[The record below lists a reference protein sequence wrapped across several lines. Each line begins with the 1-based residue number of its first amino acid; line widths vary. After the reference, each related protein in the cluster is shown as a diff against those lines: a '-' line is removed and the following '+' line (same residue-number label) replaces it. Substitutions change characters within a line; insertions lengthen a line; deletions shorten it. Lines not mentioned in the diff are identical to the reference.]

1 MHRGE
6 VPSRPV
12 REAVLANRSYAGFV
26 SIPQPWQGE
35 AFNQVPESENRI
47 HSDEVARRFGFQGG
61 LVPGVTV
68 SAYLCHPA
76 IDAWGLDW
84 LERGRARAVV
94 STPLYDRKRFRV
106 ELRNATASAYD
117 AELIDEGGTCCAS
130 GSVEL
135 PETLPTPPSMRG
147 DPRAGEGFKRP
158 RASREVMEE
167 LRERGMHA
175 IRARWGM
182 DTSAEITRYL
192 RNASE
197 MPKLLQSE
205 ADGYAN
211 PAFVLGLT
219 NWALGANV
227 IMEAWLHLQTESQH
241 YRPIP
246 RSSELVIESA
256 IADLFEKKG
265 HEFIDLDVAAYL
277 LDTEEPVLSA
287 RLRAIYQLRGS

>member
-1 MHRGE
+1 M
-6 VPSRPV
+6 
-12 REAVLANRSYAGFV
+12 

-35 AFNQVPESENRI
+35 AYNQVPESENRI
-47 HSDEVARRFGFQGG
+47 HSDEVARRYGFQGG

-76 IDAWGLDW
+76 IEAWGMDW

-106 ELRNATASAYD
+106 ELSDPTASTYD
-117 AELIDEGGTCCAS
+117 AALTDEDGTRCAT

-135 PETLPTPPSMRG
+135 PDVIPTPPSMRG
-147 DPRAGEGFKRP
+147 DPRIGEGFQRP

-167 LRERGMHA
+167 LRGRGLHA
-175 IRARWGM
+175 IRARW
-182 DTSAEITRYL
+182 DTAAEITGYL
-192 RNASE
+192 RDPSE
-197 MPKLLQSE
+197 MPKLLQPE
-205 ADGYAN
+205 GDGYAN

-219 NWALGANV
+219 NWALGGNV
-227 IMEAWLHLQTESQH
+227 IMEAWLHLQVESQN

-246 RSSELVIESA
+246 RRSELVVESA

-265 HEFIDLDVAAYL
+265 HEFVDLDVAAYL
-277 LDTEEPVLSA
+277 LDTHEPVMSA
-287 RLRAIYQLRGS
+287 RLRAIYKLRGG

>member
-1 MHRGE
+1 MD
-6 VPSRPV
+6 
-12 REAVLANRSYAGFV
+12 RSYPAFV

-47 HSDEVARRFGFQGG
+47 HSDEVARRYGFQGG

-68 SAYLCHPA
+68 TAYLCHPA

-94 STPLYDRKRFRV
+94 GTPLYDGKRFRV
-106 ELRNATASAYD
+106 ELDNATASAYD
-117 AELIDEGGTCCAS
+117 AELLDEAGTRCATA
-130 GSVEL
+130 SVEL
-135 PETLPTPPSMRG
+135 PETLPTPPAMRG
-147 DPRAGEGFKRP
+147 DPHIGEGFQRP

-175 IRARWGM
+175 MRARWDVDG
-182 DTSAEITRYL
+182 SAKITGYL
-192 RNASE
+192 RNTSE
-197 MPKLLQSE
+197 MPKPVQPE
-205 ADGYAN
+205 GDGYAN

-219 NWALGANV
+219 NWVLGSNV

-241 YRPIP
+241 YRAIP
-246 RSSELVIESA
+246 RGSELVVESA

-265 HEFIDLDVAAYL
+265 HEFIDLDVAIYL
-277 LDTEEPVLSA
+277 LDTEEPALGA
-287 RLRAIYQLRGS
+287 RLRAIYRLRGS